1 MPLNKRWTKI
11 VFTIRKC
18 ISCREILKK
27 HFSSSPY
34 SFSQSVCLSV
44 VWIEGGVVKCLD
56 ILWVTQLTMTKISF
70 EVFLGKISKN
80 LWPWNIPTIQNSYVH
95 SREVTPQPMREQ
107 DTFILKHS
115 LGVSNYQSSDP
126 WPLSIQ
132 LSDSIVCQFQ
142 SILIRRHRNNFRL
155 STFSSFHSVVHKG
168 QGQDVDIHWRLQH
181 NVLHNQQFYNVGFHI
196 LRRRHSTTNLNKS
209 FILHHPYISTML
221 LGKFRGKVVCMVP
234 IALP

>member
-1 MPLNKRWTKI
+1 MPLNKRWAKI

-18 ISCREILKK
+18 TSCRTIPKK

-95 SREVTPQPMREQ
+95 SRGVTPQPCNERTGYFYLEAQ
-107 DTFILKHS
+107 PLCIQLP
-115 LGVSNYQSSDP
+115 VQ
-126 WPLSIQ
+126 WPLTSEYPTLRQ
-132 LSDSIVCQFQ
+132 YSLSVPKYTDQKASE
-142 SILIRRHRNNFRL
+142 
-155 STFSSFHSVVHKG
+155 
-168 QGQDVDIHWRLQH
+168 RLQI
-181 NVLHNQQFYNVGFHI
+181 FHVFVFP
-196 LRRRHSTTNLNKS
+196 LGSPQRTGVECRHPLKAAT
-209 FILHHPYISTML
+209 
-221 LGKFRGKVVCMVP
+221 
-234 IALP
+234 